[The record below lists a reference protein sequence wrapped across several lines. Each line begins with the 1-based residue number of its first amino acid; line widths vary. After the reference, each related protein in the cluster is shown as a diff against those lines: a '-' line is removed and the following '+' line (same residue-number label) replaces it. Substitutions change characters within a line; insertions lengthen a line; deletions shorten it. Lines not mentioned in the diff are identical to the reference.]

1 MYFKVFYHHFIKLQY
16 GKNLSLAWPHNA
28 PEPHLTMPLA
38 PSQNHRGGQPW
49 LNYLS
54 NSGNCLL
61 PQQDRIRIAKMNK
74 TVDVI
79 NILLRLLGFLLTRLL
94 EKLPECQLRSFEMT
108 LSIFN
113 AVGVTFSCKV
123 QWGQFKAVF
132 VIELIF
138 SSHKNRYWGGLGANA
153 AS

>member
-1 MYFKVFYHHFIKLQY
+1 
-16 GKNLSLAWPHNA
+16 
-28 PEPHLTMPLA
+28 MPLA
-38 PSQNHRGGQPW
+38 RSQNHRGGQPR

-61 PQQDRIRIAKMNK
+61 PQQDRIHIAKMNK

-79 NILLRLLGFLLTRLL
+79 KVLLRLLGRLLTRFL

-108 LSIFN
+108 LGIFT
-113 AVGVTFSCKV
+113 VFGVTFSCKV
-123 QWGQFKAVF
+123 RQGQSKAVF

-138 SSHKNRYWGGLGANA
+138 SSHKNRY
-153 AS
+153 